1 VGWGSRTL
9 IISEWFLWQFNWFST
24 SDTAA
29 VINIMKPLIGLPA
42 QHRVA
47 GSNAAF
53 VSTFSGDGFNWSAV
67 RSAFP
72 STPLYIVPNWQ
83 PSSENARNAGVDGLF
98 SWYAWPSVDNGPVD
112 RRMST
117 DKDQEYIRQLSGAG
131 KAYMAPVSPW
141 CEFALRLCFPL
152 RTKTPS

>member
-1 VGWGSRTL
+1 MGWGSRTL
-9 IISEWFLWQFNWFST
+9 IISKWFLWQFNWFST

-53 VSTFSGDGFNWSAV
+53 VSTFSGDGFDWSAV

-72 STPLYIVPNWQ
+72 STPLYIVPNW
-83 PSSENARNAGVDGLF
+83 
-98 SWYAWPSVDNGPVD
+98 
-112 RRMST
+112 
-117 DKDQEYIRQLSGAG
+117 
-131 KAYMAPVSPW
+131 
-141 CEFALRLCFPL
+141 
-152 RTKTPS
+152 